1 MRIYDVIDK
10 KRRGVELTN
19 EEIQFFIDGYMSG
32 AVSDYQAAAL
42 IMAICINGM
51 TEKETTALTMSMA
64 NSGEKADMSV
74 FGELSVDKHSTGG
87 VGDKTSLIVA
97 PIVASLGCKVA
108 KMSGRGL
115 GHTGGTVDKLES
127 IPGYKIAL
135 STADFF
141 AQVNE
146 LGMAI
151 VGQSGNFAPADKK
164 LYALRDVTATVESIP
179 LISSSI
185 MSKKL
190 AAGAKSIVLDVKF
203 GRGAFMHT
211 PEEAEILAS
220 NMVRIGRNCGRRMSA
235 VITDMNSPLGYA
247 IGNSLEVK
255 EAIDVLRGESYGD
268 LREICIV
275 LASEMIALVKNIS
288 YEESRALVSE
298 AIDSGKAYE
307 KMKEWIAVQG
317 GDVSYIVDSSLFPE
331 SSIKV
336 NVYAEK
342 TGYIVS
348 LDAQKI
354 GFISVMLGAG
364 RLLKDDPIDYSA
376 GIMMKKKTGDFV
388 REGEI
393 IAVLHTN
400 KHDAVNDAVKEYLSA
415 VTIIGRQTSLAKS
428 PLVYKTIR

>member
-1 MRIYDVIDK
+1 
-10 KRRGVELTN
+10 
-19 EEIQFFIDGYMSG
+19 
-32 AVSDYQAAAL
+32 
-42 IMAICINGM
+42 
-51 TEKETTALTMSMA
+51 
-64 NSGEKADMSV
+64 
-74 FGELSVDKHSTGG
+74 
-87 VGDKTSLIVA
+87 
-97 PIVASLGCKVA
+97 
-108 KMSGRGL
+108 
-115 GHTGGTVDKLES
+115 
-127 IPGYKIAL
+127 
-135 STADFF
+135 
-141 AQVNE
+141 
-146 LGMAI
+146 
-151 VGQSGNFAPADKK
+151 
-164 LYALRDVTATVESIP
+164 
-179 LISSSI
+179 
-185 MSKKL
+185 
-190 AAGAKSIVLDVKF
+190 
-203 GRGAFMHT
+203 
-211 PEEAEILAS
+211 
-220 NMVRIGRNCGRRMSA
+220 
-235 VITDMNSPLGYA
+235 
-247 IGNSLEVK
+247 
-255 EAIDVLRGESYGD
+255 
-268 LREICIV
+268 
-275 LASEMIALVKNIS
+275 MIALVKNIS